1 MNIHVRRRR
10 DAFIG
15 MKAYRQENP
24 EDFPA
29 GIETTQMDRVEA
41 ALALIEQLGSQQL
54 GKMNDARFG
63 FNSKGVKREN
73 LREAMQEISGIT
85 DVMSYEFPGIDLIF
99 HIPKNLTDAAMLAL
113 GKAFHARAS
122 EYKAAFIR
130 YKLDAAFM
138 ENLQTAIDGFEAN
151 LLSPEMAKESQVEA
165 TAALGEAVRDG
176 MIGRR
181 ILMGVMKVKYKNNP
195 AKWRSWLSA
204 SHIDKDSANDDE
216 GGEGDSQPD
225 T

>member
-1 MNIHVRRRR
+1 MLEDVETRLSGWRLSGRS
-10 DAFIG
+10 
-15 MKAYRQENP
+15 NP

-29 GIETTQMDRVEA
+29 LTIETTQLDRIAA
-41 ALALIEQLGSQQL
+41 ALVLIEQLTSQQL

-63 FNSKGVKREN
+63 FNSKGIGREN
-73 LREAMQEISGIT
+73 LREAMQEIAGIS

-113 GKAFHARAS
+113 GKAFHARSA
-122 EYKAAFIR
+122 EREAAFIR
-130 YKLDAAFM
+130 YKLDANFRA
-138 ENLQTAIDGFEAN
+138 NLQTAIDGFEES
-151 LLSPEMAKESQVEA
+151 LISPEMAKEAQVEA

-195 AKWRSWLSA
+195 AKYRSWLSA
-204 SHIDKDSANDDE
+204 SHIDKSSDRDD
-216 GGEGDSQPD
+216 GGGG
-225 T
+225 